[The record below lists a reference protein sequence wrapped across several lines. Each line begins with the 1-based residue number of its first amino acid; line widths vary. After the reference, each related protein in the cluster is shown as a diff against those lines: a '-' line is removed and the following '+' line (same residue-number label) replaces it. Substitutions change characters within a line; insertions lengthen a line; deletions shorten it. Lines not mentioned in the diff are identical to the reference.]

1 MLRPLIDIFM
11 TVILLLSMSYELI
24 GPALETLLASLG
36 LGFDGYEWGALIHE
50 WLGMSLIVLFFF
62 HLWLNRWWL
71 RGLFKGRYDLTRV
84 ILSLV
89 NILLIIDVVFLL
101 VSGLLMA
108 RTLGSVE
115 ISETD
120 PFTSFARQSHIVASY
135 WGYVL
140 MSFHAGLNWHIFSA
154 MMFRGL
160 KPKMKLLPHVLAA
173 AIMLYGAWAFVK
185 RQLWDY
191 MTLNIMFV
199 FFDFDEPFMFFML
212 DYIAIM
218 ILFACLGHYL
228 ILLLRLRR
236 SRRS

>member
-1 MLRPLIDIFM
+1 MLRPLIDILM

-24 GPALETLLASLG
+24 GPALAVMLEKFG
-36 LGFDGYEWGALIHE
+36 FIFDGYDYGGIIHE
-50 WLGMSLIVLFFF
+50 WLGMSLIILFFF

-71 RGLFKGRYDLTRV
+71 KNIFKGRYNLTRT
-84 ILSLV
+84 ILTSL
-89 NILLIIDVVFLL
+89 NILLIIDVIFLL

-108 RTLGSVE
+108 RIFDSVE
-115 ISETD
+115 FSETD
-120 PFTSFARQSHIVASY
+120 PFISFARQAHVAASY

-154 MMFRGL
+154 MMFKGM
-160 KPKMKLLPHVLAA
+160 KPKIKFIPHLIAA
-173 AIMLYGAWAFVK
+173 AIMIYGAFAFVK

-199 FFDFDEPFMFFML
+199 FFDFEEPFIFFII
-212 DYIAIM
+212 DYITIM

-228 ILLLRLRR
+228 ILLLRKLSVR
-236 SRRS
+236 S